1 MLLTLFAPVSMFA
14 QIGYQVALMDQS
26 TGKPRANETVNV
38 TVTISDNAGK
48 TICSETSTQTTNS
61 FGMLALQVGNAKSF
75 DNVDWDK
82 LPLWVSATVGGVTI
96 GKSQILNVPV
106 AEHAKHWGTLTKDI
120 LTSKTWRSGANNYD
134 DRFWYTLNFASNGT
148 CTLTSNYR
156 DEKAINTTTNTGHYY
171 MTNDIVCIDID
182 NTGGGGLSLIYIKER
197 NILSGDNR
205 IFR

>member
-75 DNVDWDK
+75 DNVD
-82 LPLWVSATVGGVTI
+82 
-96 GKSQILNVPV
+96 
-106 AEHAKHWGTLTKDI
+106 
-120 LTSKTWRSGANNYD
+120 
-134 DRFWYTLNFASNGT
+134 
-148 CTLTSNYR
+148 
-156 DEKAINTTTNTGHYY
+156 
-171 MTNDIVCIDID
+171 
-182 NTGGGGLSLIYIKER
+182 
-197 NILSGDNR
+197 
-205 IFR
+205 

>member
-106 AEHAKHWGTLTKDI
+106 AEHAKHWGSLTPEI
-120 LTSKTWRSGANNYD
+120 L
-134 DRFWYTLNFASNGT
+134 ASNSWKCWRYSITFSKSGHFTYSYHDEEEEQFSASVSGT
-148 CTLTSNYR
+148 YHISGNTVYIDSHGSAAGSGLG
-156 DEKAINTTTNTGHYY
+156 DEVFIYFPETNVLVNMGR
-171 MTNDIVCIDID
+171 
-182 NTGGGGLSLIYIKER
+182 IYK
-197 NILSGDNR
+197 
-205 IFR
+205 